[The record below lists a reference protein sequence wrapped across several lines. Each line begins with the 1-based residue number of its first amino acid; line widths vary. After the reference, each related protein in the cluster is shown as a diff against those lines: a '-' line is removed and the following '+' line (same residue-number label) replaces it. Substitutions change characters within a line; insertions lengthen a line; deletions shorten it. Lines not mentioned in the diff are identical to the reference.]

1 MNSITTAAMER
12 LCADPVAH
20 WLLFDARDLARTREV
35 VGGLAE
41 CLVANG
47 FPLYRLFFTVRTLHP
62 QVLAIGHEWRRD
74 TGATAET
81 PRAHGILQQDIY
93 LRSPIRLI
101 HQGAAEVRRRI
112 GAADAA
118 LDFPIL
124 AELRRDGCTD
134 YLILPLTFS
143 RGRINAVSAATDRGS
158 GFTDAEIERLK
169 SLMPLL
175 SVVLELK
182 ETERIGATLLDI
194 YLGHDAGRRVLGGLI
209 RRGEGITLAAALW
222 YCDLRNF
229 TATTEKLPRDAV
241 IAMLNDYF
249 ECMVGSIHAH
259 GGQVLKFIGDALL
272 AIFPI
277 ADDLDRD
284 RACLAAL
291 AAAEQALADLARLNQ
306 RRRAAGRTTL
316 QSGIAL
322 HTGPVTYGNIGAPER
337 LDFTVIGSAVNFV
350 TRLERLCS
358 ELGRPLLASARFA
371 SPCGSKL
378 QCIGRHRLRGIDA
391 EQEVYALPAGVE
403 SSAGDAR
410 VISVAGN

>member
-1 MNSITTAAMER
+1 MSATPATLER
-12 LCADPVAH
+12 LCTDPVAR
-20 WLLFDARDLARTREV
+20 WLLFEARDLAQSRDV
-35 VGGLAE
+35 LGGLAKS
-41 CLVANG
+41 LVATG

-62 QVLAIGHEWRRD
+62 QVLSIGLLWRRD
-74 TGATAET
+74 GGEITET

-112 GAADAA
+112 GAADGP

-124 AELRRDGCTD
+124 ADLRRDGCTD
-134 YLILPLTFS
+134 YVILPLTFS
-143 RGRINAVSAATDRGS
+143 GNRINAVSAATDRPS
-158 GFTDAEIERLK
+158 GFTAAEIERLK

-175 SVVLELK
+175 GHVLEIK
-182 ETERIGATLLDI
+182 ETERIGATLLDT

-209 RRGEGITLAAALW
+209 RRGEAITLAAAVW

-229 TATTEKLPRDAV
+229 TATTERLPRDEV

-249 ECMVGSIHAH
+249 ECMVGPIHAH

-291 AAAEQALADLARLNQ
+291 AAAEQALADLARLNL
-306 RRRAAGRTTL
+306 RRGAAGKTML
-316 QSGIAL
+316 QGGIAL
-322 HTGPVTYGNIGAPER
+322 HTGPVSYGNIGAPDR
-337 LDFTVIGSAVNFV
+337 LDFTVIGAAVNFV
-350 TRLERLCS
+350 TRLERLCG

-371 SPCGSKL
+371 SPCGSRL
-378 QCIGRHRLRGIDA
+378 RPIGRHRLRGIEA
-391 EQEVYALPAGVE
+391 EQEVFALPAGEADCDGKAEVI
-403 SSAGDAR
+403 R
-410 VISVAGN
+410 VAEH